1 MGQFGVSDAKET
13 ALREKMEALGIREED
28 LEEKFVRSQGRGG
41 QHVNKT
47 STCVYLRH
55 IPTGIEV
62 KCQRERSQMV
72 NRYLARRILAE
83 KIEELLLGKESSK
96 QRRIEKLRRQKQKRA
111 RRARKKANAPET
123 ENHPSALEDVDGPA
137 GNPETTA

>member
-13 ALREKMEALGIREED
+13 ALREKMQALGIREED
-28 LEEKFVRSQGRGG
+28 LEEKFVRSRGRGG

-83 KIEELLLGKESSK
+83 KIEALLFGKESPK
-96 QRRIEKLRRQKQKRA
+96 QQRIEKLRRQKQKRA
-111 RRARKKANAPET
+111 RRAQKKANAREAET
-123 ENHPSALEDVDGPA
+123 LPGALEEMA
-137 GNPETTA
+137 TRAENKETSA